1 MYLDFPEINDLIIQD
16 KDIKIPKMVTIRQHF
31 DAHQITDIPRHVREQ
46 MRNSAG
52 DPAGFQGKSIA
63 ITSGSRGIPHIDV
76 ILKAICDVL
85 KEWGARP
92 FVVPAMGSHGGATA
106 KGQAEVLAS
115 YGITEERI
123 GAPVR
128 SSMDVVQY
136 GSLPNGI
143 PLYCDKLAFESDGI
157 VICHKIKPHTDF
169 RNNHESGLCKM
180 IAIGLGKHKGATAI
194 HSQGFAEFG
203 SFITG
208 AAEQFLKVTPV
219 AFGVGIIQNAYDD
232 LHTIEVIP
240 RDQIMEADERL
251 LKVAKRQMAGFKFDD
266 IDVLIIDRIGKN
278 ISGYGFDPNVV
289 GRSNSR
295 CYGFENPVRIKR
307 LFIRGLTAESHHN
320 GSGINEADVTTRRC
334 LNDIDWSETW
344 TNLITC
350 TEIQGAKIPM
360 YLNNDREALI
370 VAMSC
375 CNGAPRPH
383 RVVRIKDTLSMK
395 EIQVSE
401 ALYESIKDQPDIE
414 YVRGPEEIR
423 FDEKGFMIDGG
434 DFMS

>member
-1 MYLDFPEINDLIIQD
+1 MFINFPEINDLIIQN
-16 KDIKIPKMVTIRQHF
+16 KKVEIPRMVTIRQHF
-31 DAHQITDIPRHVREQ
+31 DTCRIDDIPSHVRMQ
-46 MRNSAG
+46 MKANIKESG
-52 DPAGFQGKSIA
+52 SFEGKRIA

-85 KEWGARP
+85 KEWGAEP

-106 KGQAEVLAS
+106 KGQAEVLES
-115 YGITEERI
+115 FGITEERI

-128 SSMDVVQY
+128 SSMEVVQY
-136 GSLPNGI
+136 GTLPNGI

-169 RNNHESGLCKM
+169 RNEHESGLCKM

-203 SFITG
+203 SFITET
-208 AAEQFLKVTPV
+208 ARQFLKVAPV
-219 AFGVGIIQNAYDD
+219 AFGVGIIQNAYDEI
-232 LHTIEVIP
+232 HTIEVVP
-240 RDQIMEADERL
+240 KDRIMEADARL
-251 LKVAKRQMAGFKFDD
+251 LCEAKRQMARFLFDD

-295 CYGFENPVRIKR
+295 CYGFKDPVHIKR
-307 LFIRGLTAESHHN
+307 LFIRGLTPESHHN
-320 GSGINEADVTTRRC
+320 GSGINEADITTRRC

-344 TNLITC
+344 INLITA
-350 TEIQGAKIPM
+350 TEIQGSKIPM
-360 YLNNDREALI
+360 YVNNDREALVI
-370 VAMSC
+370 AMSC
-375 CNGAPRPH
+375 CNGVPRPH

-401 ALYESIKDQPDIE
+401 ALYDAIRDQPGIE
-414 YVRGPEEIR
+414 YVKGPEEIP
-423 FDEKGFMIDGG
+423 FDNDGFMLD
-434 DFMS
+434 

>member
-1 MYLDFPEINDLIIQD
+1 MFINFPEINDLVIQD
-16 KDIKIPKMVTIRQHF
+16 KTIEIPKMVTIRQHF
-31 DAHQITDIPRHVREQ
+31 DARRIENIPLHIKEQ
-46 MRNSAG
+46 MKSKLKGTEEFR
-52 DPAGFQGKSIA
+52 GKRIA

-76 ILKAICDVL
+76 ILKSICDVL
-85 KEWGARP
+85 KEWGAKP

-106 KGQAEVLAS
+106 KGQKEVLES
-115 YGITEERI
+115 YGVTEERI
-123 GAPVR
+123 GAPVL

-136 GSLPNGI
+136 GTLPNGI

-157 VICHKIKPHTDF
+157 VVCHKVKPHTDF
-169 RNNHESGLCKM
+169 RNDHESGLCKM

-194 HSQGFAEFG
+194 HSQGFSEFG

-208 AAEQFLKVTPV
+208 AAEQFLKVAPV
-219 AFGVGIIQNAYDD
+219 AFGVGIIQNAYDE

-240 RDQIMEADERL
+240 TDQIMEADARL
-251 LKVAKRQMAGFKFDD
+251 LQEARKQMAGFKFDD

-295 CYGFENPVRIKR
+295 CYGFADPVRIKR
-307 LFIRGLTAESHHN
+307 LFIRGLTPESHHN
-320 GSGINEADVTTRRC
+320 GSGLNEADITTRRC
-334 LNDIDWSETW
+334 LNDVDWSETW

-350 TEIQGAKIPM
+350 TEIQGSKIPM
-360 YLNNDREALI
+360 YMNNDREALI
-370 VAMSC
+370 IAMSC

-401 ALYESIKDQPDIE
+401 ALYNSIKDQPDIE
-414 YVRGPEEIR
+414 YVRGPEAIL
-423 FDEKGFMIDGG
+423 FDEDGFMIG
-434 DFMS
+434 